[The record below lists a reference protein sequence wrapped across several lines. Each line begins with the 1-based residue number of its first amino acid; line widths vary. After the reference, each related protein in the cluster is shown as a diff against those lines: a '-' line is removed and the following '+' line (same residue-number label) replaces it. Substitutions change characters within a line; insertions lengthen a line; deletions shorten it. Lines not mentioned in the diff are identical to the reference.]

1 MIKYLLTIFL
11 TAISLG
17 AATPHLT
24 TQFDTNYN
32 VVFPANGRL
41 KQTNDILEAQGK
53 LGGKVYGNGVTTPM
67 ELTNIITRQFKD
79 VAMFGLNGDGTTDW
93 TTTLNNAIVTNMNAG
108 ETLAFL
114 SGTNVLDG
122 VTIDKNLN
130 IYIAPNA
137 TILYDTPATNL
148 FQFTA
153 NWHGKIYGGGRI
165 LTTGSTTNNVSNNH
179 APIAF
184 IGSGGSAS
192 LNFGEITD
200 ITFEG
205 FPKAAIAN
213 LSSRHQNLNIHHNRF
228 IAGYQLPTTALMANA
243 AIIQAGVLTNGGI
256 VELIVAHNI
265 FTNETRSARLPGGVY
280 WAGSDTYNFYVNA
293 TIIHNKF
300 YNAGDDHAIG
310 SAHYGIAT
318 IDGYED
324 GKAPTIFDNY
334 IEGSYYYGI
343 KAQNMSYP
351 NISHNWIQTSGNVGI
366 GLTTGE
372 RSQTNSYPGGN
383 ISYNTIFGN
392 GTSTYAINVNP
403 GDNGTNVTGINIV
416 GNFGTNVYRGVNLS
430 GYNTNGI
437 IGNFN
442 DITIAFNKMY
452 STNNNAYQQYGIK
465 GNVDYI
471 YNIGLNQGSGSGIT
485 MTETNNFSKVRII
498 GGDYTGA
505 SRGGLLWGIG
515 DLTVIG
521 ARFTGPEAIE
531 IKQDAAG
538 NLLTNFVWSATTK
551 TSGTVDFTYADFVTA
566 NIELQD
572 GKKTYISSA
581 TTDHE
586 LMRADGTTP
595 IISYHTAQGLIS
607 VGPVPSF
614 VSGVLL
620 GVKYD
625 TNTLTTPFVV
635 RNDTAAGAVGI
646 SVASAGASG
655 GIYAWDDTYTTTYRT
670 NRITLLANSNTEGL
684 QGEYPV
690 GGDFEFHET
699 STLHAAIGSYG
710 LKLREQS
717 APSTPVSGFSYYY
730 TKTDGFP
737 YFKNDSGVEYPLIGG
752 GGLFY
757 NVRLYGAIPGDGIDD
772 TVDIQETLDAAGE
785 NQIIV
790 FPEGYYQTT
799 NSLKFRNG
807 QKLWGLNSSG
817 QFNTSDT
824 NQVTIHLTSTT
835 NSVFEPYN
843 TSADTVNVEF
853 NSLYIR
859 GNTTNAAGI
868 NMYRVSYSKVI
879 DCLIAYN
886 DIGVILD
893 ANTSNQAYFNEFRNG
908 KIAYNVTSNV
918 RLQNGAN
925 ANRWFNTWFG
935 GADRSVES
943 LSGSSNNEF
952 HGAHF
957 QGVAAPDETDEHIYS
972 DSTSLALS
980 GGWLEACNYGIYETA
995 NGNVSVFGTTIG
1007 GNVTNIARLN
1017 PNAQEGI
1024 KFFRRPNA
1032 AGTDVGVFA
1041 QIGSMVMTNFPTT
1054 SANAMY
1060 FNLLG
1065 RNSTNSLSY
1074 NWGYDSSTTAANNR
1088 SVFYSGTTTNAYIDH
1103 QTGSFVGNN
1112 AASKLTLYTA
1122 DITQGTDNPVGTRT
1136 GTIGDI
1142 HIQTD
1147 GGVGTTVFIKQSD
1160 SGGTG
1165 GWFGIGTQ
1173 TNYAGI
1179 ALGDLTTTITT
1190 GNTKGMWIAPR
1201 DGTIVELVGG
1211 LLTASA
1217 SGGVTID
1224 LNNNGGTILS
1234 TKMIIDATEATSV
1247 TSATNYVISTPNFS
1261 KGDVMTMDIDT
1272 AGTTAVGPQFQILW
1286 IPR

>member
-1 MIKYLLTIFL
+1 MITKLLTIFL
-11 TAISLG
+11 AAVSLQ
-17 AATPHLT
+17 AATPHISV
-24 TQFDTNYN
+24 QVDTNN
-32 VVFPANGRL
+32 FLASPSGIKVTNAHTLVATSRL
-41 KQTNDILEAQGK
+41 EGAVQG
-53 LGGKVYGNGVTTPM
+53 YGTTM
-67 ELTNIITRQFKD
+67 AVQLTNFMTRQFKD

-122 VTIDKNLN
+122 VTIDKNIN

-153 NWHGKIYGGGRI
+153 NWNGKIYGGGRI

-228 IAGYQLPTTALMANA
+228 VAGYQLPTTALMANA

-310 SAHYGIAT
+310 AAHYGIAA

-324 GKAPTIFDNY
+324 GKAPLIFGNY
-334 IEGSYYYGI
+334 IEGSYYIGI

-452 STNNNAYQQYGIK
+452 STNNNTYMQYGII
-465 GNVDYI
+465 GNVDYLH
-471 YNIGLNQGSGSGIT
+471 NIGFNQGSGSGIA
-485 MTETNNFSKVRII
+485 MTQTNNMSKVRII

-505 SRGGLLWGIG
+505 GRGGVLWGLR
-515 DLTVIG
+515 DLTIDG

-531 IKQDAAG
+531 IKQDADG
-538 NLLTNFVWSATTK
+538 NLITNFVWSATTK

-572 GKKTYISSA
+572 GKKTYISSS

-635 RNDTAAGAVGI
+635 KNDTAAGAVGI

-655 GIYAWDDTYTTTYRT
+655 GIYAWDDTYVTTYRS
-670 NRITLLANSNTEGL
+670 NRVSVLANSSAGGL
-684 QGEYPV
+684 NFETASS
-690 GGDFEFHET
+690 GGDHAFYLG
-699 STLHAAIGSYG
+699 STEYFGFYTNYFKMLERATITTPPTGYG
-710 LKLREQS
+710 
-717 APSTPVSGFSYYY
+717 AWAV
-730 TKTDGFP
+730 KTDGFP
-737 YFKNDSGVEYPLIGG
+737 YFKNDSGVEY
-752 GGLFY
+752 
-757 NVRLYGAIPGDGIDD
+757 N
-772 TVDIQETLDAAGE
+772 
-785 NQIIV
+785 
-790 FPEGYYQTT
+790 
-799 NSLKFRNG
+799 
-807 QKLWGLNSSG
+807 
-817 QFNTSDT
+817 
-824 NQVTIHLTSTT
+824 
-835 NSVFEPYN
+835 
-843 TSADTVNVEF
+843 
-853 NSLYIR
+853 
-859 GNTTNAAGI
+859 
-868 NMYRVSYSKVI
+868 
-879 DCLIAYN
+879 
-886 DIGVILD
+886 
-893 ANTSNQAYFNEFRNG
+893 
-908 KIAYNVTSNV
+908 
-918 RLQNGAN
+918 
-925 ANRWFNTWFG
+925 
-935 GADRSVES
+935 
-943 LSGSSNNEF
+943 
-952 HGAHF
+952 
-957 QGVAAPDETDEHIYS
+957 
-972 DSTSLALS
+972 LA
-980 GGWLEACNYGIYETA
+980 
-995 NGNVSVFGTTIG
+995 
-1007 GNVTNIARLN
+1007 
-1017 PNAQEGI
+1017 
-1024 KFFRRPNA
+1024 
-1032 AGTDVGVFA
+1032 
-1041 QIGSMVMTNFPTT
+1041 
-1054 SANAMY
+1054 
-1060 FNLLG
+1060 
-1065 RNSTNSLSY
+1065 
-1074 NWGYDSSTTAANNR
+1074 
-1088 SVFYSGTTTNAYIDH
+1088 SGT
-1103 QTGSFVGNN
+1103 
-1112 AASKLTLYTA
+1112 
-1122 DITQGTDNPVGTRT
+1122 
-1136 GTIGDI
+1136 
-1142 HIQTD
+1142 
-1147 GGVGTTVFIKQSD
+1147 
-1160 SGGTG
+1160 
-1165 GWFGIGTQ
+1165 

-1179 ALGDLTTTITT
+1179 ALGDLSTTITT
-1190 GNTKGMWIAPR
+1190 GNGRGFWVAPS
-1201 DGTIVELVGG
+1201 DGTIVKLVAG
-1211 LLTASA
+1211 LYTASA

-1224 LNNNGGTILS
+1224 LNQNGGSILS
-1234 TKMIIDATEATSV
+1234 TAVIIDATEVTTT
-1247 TSATNYVISTPNFS
+1247 TSATNYVLSATNFVA
-1261 KGDVMTMDIDT
+1261 GDIFTMDIDT
-1272 AGTTAVGPQFQILW
+1272 AGSNAVGPQFQIGW